1 MGIRAPDSTAMNLLQ
16 AGILAVLAIALP
28 ITVQS
33 KDCGTWMSKS
43 SWSCCSTSN
52 RCGVGQGDCD
62 RDSDCQD
69 GLICG
74 NDNCPSFIPGAHRRA
89 DCCTKQTGLAGCAK
103 GWQKLGNKCF
113 YFSTNDRVRS
123 FDEGEARCKS
133 MHSSAHLASIESQE
147 EQDLISAKGLWWPYI
162 GATDKGNEGR
172 WEWSDGT
179 PWKYENWR
187 ENEPNNLGG
196 NEHCAF
202 TARTWNDVSCNSVG
216 LYICSYRIA
225 DASVLLIGGE
235 NNSMEIWNPYLS
247 INYPEYKLPNSGPG
261 SRAASFN
268 GKYYSCGGYPSSKTK
283 GECFSTFPGQL
294 NWVPSPSMEVA
305 RFSHT
310 MTTVG
315 DKLVVTGGRLDYETL
330 DSIEI
335 FQPKSWTNP
344 GGWTNPGWTL
354 NAARTRHCAVAWSS
368 TELILIAGFDSKG
381 RWTDTV
387 TMYDVT
393 TGKSHNLPNFP
404 RKACCLACTKYK
416 GNVVAGRNK
425 QVWMLRG
432 DKWVP
437 LPSLNYNRISYALKE
452 IGGKLYALGGEVN
465 FVEVLDG
472 KKWSVTNTSLAA
484 PYENGGAIII

>member
-74 NDNCPSFIPGAHRRA
+74 NDNCRPFIPGVHPRA
-89 DCCTKQTGLAGCAK
+89 DCCIKKPVANGGQDT
-103 GWQKLGNKCF
+103 
-113 YFSTNDRVRS
+113 D
-123 FDEGEARCKS
+123 
-133 MHSSAHLASIESQE
+133 ASI
-147 EQDLISAKGLWWPYI
+147 
-162 GATDKGNEGR
+162 
-172 WEWSDGT
+172 
-179 PWKYENWR
+179 
-187 ENEPNNLGG
+187 
-196 NEHCAF
+196 
-202 TARTWNDVSCNSVG
+202 
-216 LYICSYRIA
+216 
-225 DASVLLIGGE
+225 LLIGGSY
-235 NNSMEIWNPYLS
+235 NSMQIWNPYLS
-247 INYPEYKLPNSGPG
+247 IDYPQYKLPSSGSG
-261 SRAASFN
+261 SRAANFY
-268 GKYYSCGGYPSSKTK
+268 GKYYSCGGSSTTK
-283 GECFSTFPGQL
+283 GECFSTFPGL
-294 NWVPSPSMEVA
+294 WDWVSAPRMKVA
-305 RFSHT
+305 RVDFT

-315 DKLVVTGGRLDYETL
+315 DKLVVTGGVLGDDLL
-330 DSIEI
+330 DSVEI
-335 FQPKSWTNP
+335 LQPEGN
-344 GGWTNPGWTL
+344 WTNPGWTL
-354 NAARTRHCAVAWSS
+354 NAPTSGHCAVAWSS
-368 TELILIAGFDSKG
+368 TDLVIIEGLNYNQWNNS
-381 RWTDTV
+381 V

-393 TGKSHNLPNFP
+393 TGNSLGLPNLPRGISF
-404 RKACCLACTKYK
+404 LACTKYQ
-416 GNVVAGRNK
+416 GNIVAGIDK
-425 QVWMLRG
+425 QVWMLKE
-432 DKWVP
+432 DKWVS